1 MKYYRLA
8 INRLKRSKKHRNMQK
23 SYQKK
28 TRRNRNEELNGIRK
42 TQEVEYTEI
51 IEEFKEAMQH
61 ENSFTDVN
69 CKTVDALADCI
80 MDYEIEDEQ
89 LKKDIEAAVKINV

>member
-1 MKYYRLA
+1 
-8 INRLKRSKKHRNMQK
+8 
-23 SYQKK
+23 
-28 TRRNRNEELNGIRK
+28 
-42 TQEVEYTEI
+42 
-51 IEEFKEAMQH
+51 MQH